1 MPSAC
6 SIWASIWRASSV
18 NNRSPSLTLAPS
30 SKCTET
36 MVVSTRDFSATL
48 EIGVTVPIESTSTGT
63 GLRSAL
69 ASSTAITRARGGPC
83 ALAPPP
89 IHDDLVAKAASP
101 AMPTAAAKNIKLR
114 LFIIFHVSRS
124 AMTGTTPVSWPLTAL
139 RPILNGYHSLDAR
152 GMPEKRKCV
161 VTNQDPFDAYCYVE
175 RQFNQAAGR
184 PSPDLAQGLRARH
197 CLPAGNQM

>member
-1 MPSAC
+1 MPT
-6 SIWASIWRASSV
+6 RAGEKYKITFFINISV
-18 NNRSPSLTLAPS
+18 NP
-30 SKCTET
+30 
-36 MVVSTRDFSATL
+36 
-48 EIGVTVPIESTSTGT
+48 
-63 GLRSAL
+63 
-69 ASSTAITRARGGPC
+69 
-83 ALAPPP
+83 
-89 IHDDLVAKAASP
+89 
-101 AMPTAAAKNIKLR
+101 
-114 LFIIFHVSRS
+114 S
-124 AMTGTTPVSWPLTAL
+124 AMTGPTPVSWRLSSL